1 MMTGIV
7 YHGHKIT
14 TKDIAFIKEL
24 IARNPDKSRRFISKE
39 ICSKWNWR
47 QQNGTLKDMVCRGLL
62 LKLQSDDLIT
72 LPPRKRIPNNPF
84 LNRKPPELVKV
95 AKSPIVCGIEDI
107 RPIEL
112 RSVRKTK
119 YEKLYN
125 SLIHEHHYLGYKQPV
140 GENFK
145 YIAFSSDRPI
155 GCIGFSSP
163 AWYIGCRDR
172 FIGWSPK
179 IREKNLHLIA
189 YNTRFLI
196 LPWVKVP
203 YLASHL
209 LGLAARIVPGDWMAF
224 YRHPIYFLE
233 TFVDS
238 EKFKGTC
245 YMAANWRLLG
255 KTTGRGRLDKTNR
268 VNRSIKAVYGYPLSK
283 DFRKVLCH

>member
-1 MMTGIV
+1 MKIDIV
-7 YHGHKIT
+7 YHGRKIT

-24 IARNPDKSRRFISKE
+24 IAKNSDKSRRFISKE
-39 ICSKWNWR
+39 ICRKWNWQ
-47 QQNGTLKDMVCRGLL
+47 QQNGALKDMVCRGLL
-62 LKLQSDDLIT
+62 LKLQSDALIT

-84 LNRKPPELVKV
+84 LNRRPPELVSV
-95 AKSPIVCGIEDI
+95 DWSPIVCGIKDI
-107 RPIEL
+107 QPIEL

-119 YEKLYN
+119 FEKLYN
-125 SLIHEHHYLGYKQPV
+125 SLICEHHPLGYAQAV

-145 YIAFSSDRPI
+145 YIAFSSGRPV

-172 FIGWSPK
+172 FIGWSCQ
-179 IREKNLHLIA
+179 IRKKNLHLIA
-189 YNTRFLI
+189 YNMRFLI

-209 LGLAARIVPGDWMAF
+209 LGLAAHIISDDWIGF
-224 YRHPIYFLE
+224 YKHPIYFLE
-233 TFVDS
+233 TFVDT

-245 YMAANWRLLG
+245 YRAANWIYLG
-255 KTTGRGRLDKTNR
+255 KTTGRGKLDKTNR

-283 DFRKVLCH
+283 SFKEILCH